1 MTHEQVTHGA
11 GAEFQARAD
20 ARARGSGVGA
30 GGPRERPRGVWG
42 EAPRKLVAFLI
53 TAALAAGGVWW
64 SRRQASVKAPEEPES
79 AIWRMLDASRGGD
92 AASYLDCFTGGM
104 RAQLE
109 TTARGMTSPKFSEY
123 LRESM
128 GRVKGVAV
136 YDVARGGPT
145 EASLVVEYVYQDQN
159 ERQRMSLRMVAGT
172 WRIETAEAS
181 QRIQPLI
188 PYGKPVTEVQ

>member
-1 MTHEQVTHGA
+1 MSDTGTP
-11 GAEFQARAD
+11 FQARAD
-20 ARARGSGVGA
+20 ARARGSGVAA

-64 SRRQASVKAPEEPES
+64 SRRQARVKAPEEPES

-92 AASYLDCFTGGM
+92 PTSYLDCFTGGM

-109 TTARGMTSPKFSEY
+109 TTARGMTPPKFSEY

-136 YDVARGGPT
+136 YDVARGSPT

-159 ERQRMSLRMVAGT
+159 ERQRMTLRMVDGT
-172 WRIETAEAS
+172 WRIETAETS